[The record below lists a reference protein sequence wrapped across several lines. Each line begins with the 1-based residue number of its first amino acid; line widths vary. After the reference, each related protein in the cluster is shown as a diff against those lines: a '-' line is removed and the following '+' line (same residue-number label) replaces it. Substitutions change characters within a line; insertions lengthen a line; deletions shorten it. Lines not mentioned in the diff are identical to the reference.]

1 MKTIT
6 ELTKAIMLLISAG
19 GIVRIISLILNII
32 ADPDTAK
39 QNILRIRNVVI
50 FMAFTILIYSLKDAV
65 LEYFK

>member
-1 MKTIT
+1 MKTIK
-6 ELTKAIMLLISAG
+6 ELTTAIMLLINAG
-19 GIVRIISLILNII
+19 GIVRIIALILNII
-32 ADPDTAK
+32 ADPDTIK